1 MGENKYPSWMNA
13 FQPEA
18 AYENLKDFLPIFK
31 FRVIDRLFPKQM
43 SSHKTTMNILGGHGP
58 YLLS

>member
-18 AYENLKDFLPIFK
+18 VYENLKDFLPIFK
-31 FRVIDRLFPKQM
+31 FCVIDRLFPKQM
-43 SSHKTTMNILGGHGP
+43 SFK
-58 YLLS
+58 LLMGLFSKEL

>member
-43 SSHKTTMNILGGHGP
+43 SFK
-58 YLLS
+58 LLMGVCVCLLNN